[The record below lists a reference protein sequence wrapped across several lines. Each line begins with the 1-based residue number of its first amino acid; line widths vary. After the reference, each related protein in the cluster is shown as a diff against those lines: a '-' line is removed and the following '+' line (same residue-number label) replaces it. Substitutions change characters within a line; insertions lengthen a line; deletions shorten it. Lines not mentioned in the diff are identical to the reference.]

1 MKLNDPGKR
10 GDVEVSWKSDKGS
23 ESRGGVVSSVT
34 CYQTT
39 TSDPQNSS
47 AVLVCHVYTI
57 ESTSCV
63 YLTGLDCRSC
73 VYLDCIY
80 GSSTSDAIH
89 IMQDNE
95 TTRCTF
101 NLSHT

>member
-1 MKLNDPGKR
+1 MKLNDSGKR

-47 AVLVCHVYTI
+47 AVFVYHVLY
-57 ESTSCV
+57 
-63 YLTGLDCRSC
+63 
-73 VYLDCIY
+73 
-80 GSSTSDAIH
+80 
-89 IMQDNE
+89 
-95 TTRCTF
+95 
-101 NLSHT
+101 